1 VFSTACSLTFLAFV
15 AIGFLKAV
23 ATQTSR
29 WKGILETAALGM
41 IAAGVVYFVGDFL
54 ERII

>member
-1 VFSTACSLTFLAFV
+1 MFSTACSLTFLAFV